1 MIERTIWFM
10 YQMVQEDGWTMAQLH
25 VEAEAATKAPPETV
39 WALVSD
45 ATRYP
50 SWGPW
55 SDGHYKNAGQDSPR
69 GVGAV
74 QVLRSAQRYMGRH
87 STSVEKILEFEED
100 RHLAYT
106 VIGGIPVRNYRADV
120 TLTPSAEGT
129 HIRWMADWDNT
140 LLGRM
145 AWRGLRT
152 FYPEM
157 MAGLVAAAERDAAQS
172 P

>member
-1 MIERTIWFM
+1 MT
-10 YQMVQEDGWTMAQLH
+10 QLH
-25 VEAEAATKAPPETV
+25 VEAEATAKASPETV

-45 ATRYP
+45 ATKYP
-50 SWGPW
+50 RWGPW
-55 SDGHYKNAGQDSPR
+55 SDGHYKESAR

-87 STSVEKILEFEED
+87 TTSVERILEFEED

-106 VIGGIPVRNYRADV
+106 VIRGIPVRNYRADV
-120 TLTPSAEGT
+120 TLTPSGEGT
-129 HIRWMADWDNT
+129 HIRWVATWDNT
-140 LLGRM
+140 LLGRI

-157 MAGLVAAAERDAAQS
+157 MTDLVAAAERDAAQS

>member
-1 MIERTIWFM
+1 MT
-10 YQMVQEDGWTMAQLH
+10 QLH
-25 VEAEAATKAPPETV
+25 VEAEGTAKAPPETV

-45 ATRYP
+45 PTTYP

-55 SDGHYKNAGQDSPR
+55 SDGRYDNTGEEVGH

-74 QVLRSAQRYMGRH
+74 RVLRSEQRYLGRPVR
-87 STSVEKILEFEED
+87 SVEKILVFEEG
-100 RHLAYT
+100 RHLAYA

-120 TLTPSAEGT
+120 TLTPDADGT
-129 HIRWMADWDNT
+129 RVRWAATWDNT

-145 AWRGLRT
+145 AQRGLRT

-157 MAGLVAAAERDAAQS
+157 MAGLVAAAERDPDQS

>member
-1 MIERTIWFM
+1 
-10 YQMVQEDGWTMAQLH
+10 MAQLH
-25 VEAEAATKAPPETV
+25 VEAEATAKAPPETV

-45 ATRYP
+45 ATNYP

-55 SDGHYKNAGQDSPR
+55 SDGHYKKAGEHSPH

-74 QVLRSAQRYMGRH
+74 QVLRSAQRYLGRH
-87 STSVEKILEFEED
+87 TTSVERILECEQD

-129 HIRWMADWDNT
+129 HIRWAADWDNT
-140 LLGRM
+140 VLGRM
-145 AWRGLRT
+145 AWRGLGT
-152 FYPEM
+152 FFPEM
-157 MAGLVAAAERDAAQS
+157 MAGLVAAAEQGAAHS

>member
-1 MIERTIWFM
+1 
-10 YQMVQEDGWTMAQLH
+10 MAQLH
-25 VEAEAATKAPPETV
+25 VEAEATAKASPEAV

-45 ATRYP
+45 PRQYP

-55 SDGHYKNAGQDSPR
+55 SDGRYDNTGEEPASS

-74 QVLRSAQRYMGRH
+74 RVLRSEQRYLGRPV
-87 STSVEKILEFEED
+87 TTVEKVLVFEEG
-100 RHLAYT
+100 RHLAYE

-120 TLTPSAEGT
+120 TLTPDTDGT
-129 HIRWMADWDNT
+129 RVRWAATWDNT

-157 MAGLVAAAERDAAQS
+157 MAGLVAAVERDVDQS

>member
-1 MIERTIWFM
+1 
-10 YQMVQEDGWTMAQLH
+10 MAQLH
-25 VEAEAATKAPPETV
+25 VEAEATAKASPETV

-45 ATRYP
+45 ATKYP

-55 SDGHYKNAGQDSPR
+55 IDGHYKKAGEKDAP

-120 TLTPSAEGT
+120 TLTSSAEGT
-129 HIRWMADWDNT
+129 HIRWVADWDNT

-157 MAGLVAAAERDAAQS
+157 MAGLVAAAERDAVQS
-172 P
+172 L

>member
-1 MIERTIWFM
+1 M
-10 YQMVQEDGWTMAQLH
+10 YHMVQKGWWVMAQLH
-25 VEAEAATKAPPETV
+25 VEAEATAKAPPQAV

-55 SDGHYKNAGQDSPR
+55 SNGRYEKDGETTPH

-74 QVLRSAQRYMGRH
+74 QVLRSAQRYLGRH
-87 STSVEKILEFEED
+87 TTSVERILEAEED
-100 RHLAYT
+100 RRLAYT
-106 VIGGIPVRNYRADV
+106 VIRGIPVRNYRGEV
-120 TLTPSAEGT
+120 TLTPAADGT
-129 HIRWMADWDNT
+129 RITWTATWDNT
-140 LLGRM
+140 MLGRV

-152 FYPEM
+152 FFPEM
-157 MAGLVAAAERDAAQS
+157 MTSLVAAAERDAAHS

>member
-1 MIERTIWFM
+1 
-10 YQMVQEDGWTMAQLH
+10 MAQLH
-25 VEAEAATKAPPETV
+25 VEAESTTKASPETV

-55 SDGHYKNAGQDSPR
+55 SDGHYKESAR

-87 STSVEKILEFEED
+87 TTSVERILEFDED

-120 TLTPSAEGT
+120 TLTPSAGGT
-129 HIRWMADWDNT
+129 HIRWVADWDNT
-140 LLGRM
+140 MLGRV

-152 FYPEM
+152 FFPEM
-157 MAGLVAAAERDAAQS
+157 MTGLVAAAERDAAQI

>member
-1 MIERTIWFM
+1 
-10 YQMVQEDGWTMAQLH
+10 MAQLH
-25 VEAEAATKAPPETV
+25 VEAEATAKASPEAV

-55 SDGHYKNAGQDSPR
+55 SDGHYENPDEEPDAR

-74 QVLRSAQRYMGRH
+74 QVLRSAQRYMGRYT
-87 STSVEKILEFEED
+87 TSVEKILVFEED

-106 VIGGIPVRNYRADV
+106 VIRGMPVRNYRADV

-129 HIRWMADWDNT
+129 HIQWAATWDNT
-140 LLGRM
+140 VLGRI

-157 MAGLVAAAERDAAQS
+157 MAGLVAAAERYAAQS

>member
-1 MIERTIWFM
+1 
-10 YQMVQEDGWTMAQLH
+10 MAQLH
-25 VEAEAATKAPPETV
+25 VEAEATAKASPEMV

-45 ATRYP
+45 VTKYP

-55 SDGHYKNAGQDSPR
+55 SDGHYKNGGEESPR

-87 STSVEKILEFEED
+87 TTSVEKILEFEED

-129 HIRWMADWDNT
+129 HIRWVADWDNT

-157 MAGLVAAAERDAAQS
+157 MAGLVAAAERDPAQS

>member
-1 MIERTIWFM
+1 
-10 YQMVQEDGWTMAQLH
+10 MAQLH
-25 VEAEAATKAPPETV
+25 VEAEATAKAAPQAV

-55 SDGHYKNAGQDSPR
+55 SDGRYERNGDTTPH

-74 QVLRSAQRYMGRH
+74 QALRSAQRYLGRH
-87 STSVEKILEFEED
+87 TTSVERILEVED
-100 RHLAYT
+100 GRRLAYT
-106 VIGGIPVRNYRADV
+106 VIRGVPVRNYRGEV
-120 TLTPSAEGT
+120 TLTPAGDGT
-129 HIRWMADWDNT
+129 HIRWTADFDNT
-140 LLGRM
+140 ALGRM
-145 AWRGLRT
+145 TWRGLRA

-157 MAGLVAAAERDAAQS
+157 MAGLVAAAERYAVQS

>member
-1 MIERTIWFM
+1 
-10 YQMVQEDGWTMAQLH
+10 MAQLH
-25 VEAEAATKAPPETV
+25 VEAEATAKAPPEAV

-45 ATRYP
+45 ATKYP

-55 SDGHYKNAGQDSPR
+55 SDGHYENTGEESAR

-74 QVLRSAQRYMGRH
+74 QVLRSTQRYLGRH
-87 STSVEKILEFEED
+87 TTSVEKILVFDED

-120 TLTPSAEGT
+120 TLTPDADGT
-129 HIRWMADWDNT
+129 RIRWAATWDNT
-140 LLGRM
+140 VLGRM

-157 MAGLVAAAERDAAQS
+157 MAGLVAAAEQDAAQS

>member
-1 MIERTIWFM
+1 
-10 YQMVQEDGWTMAQLH
+10 MAQLH
-25 VEAEAATKAPPETV
+25 VEAEATAKASPQTV

-45 ATRYP
+45 VTKYP

-55 SDGHYKNAGQDSPR
+55 SDGHYEKAGEAPPG

-74 QVLRSAQRYMGRH
+74 QALRSAQRYLGRH
-87 STSVEKILEFEED
+87 TTSVEEILEFEED

-106 VIGGIPVRNYRADV
+106 VIRGIPVRNYRADV
-120 TLTPSAEGT
+120 ILTPSAGGT
-129 HIRWMADWDNT
+129 HIRWAADWDNT

-145 AWRGLRT
+145 AWRGLCA

-157 MAGLVAAAERDAAQS
+157 MAGLVAAAERDGAQS

>member
-1 MIERTIWFM
+1 
-10 YQMVQEDGWTMAQLH
+10 MAQLH
-25 VEAEAATKAPPETV
+25 VEAEATAKASPETV

-45 ATRYP
+45 ATQYP
-50 SWGPW
+50 SLGTVERRPL
-55 SDGHYKNAGQDSPR
+55 SETARDPA

-74 QVLRSAQRYMGRH
+74 QVLRSAQRYLGRH
-87 STSVEKILEFEED
+87 TTSVERILEFEED

-106 VIGGIPVRNYRADV
+106 VIRGIPVRNYRADV

-129 HIRWMADWDNT
+129 HIRWAADWDNT
-140 LLGRM
+140 LLGRV
-145 AWRGLRT
+145 AWRGLRA

-157 MAGLVAAAERDAAQS
+157 MAGLVAAAERGAAQS

>member
-1 MIERTIWFM
+1 
-10 YQMVQEDGWTMAQLH
+10 MAQLQ
-25 VEAEAATKAPPETV
+25 VEAEATAKASPEAV

-55 SDGHYKNAGQDSPR
+55 SDGHYEQPGEESPR

-87 STSVEKILEFEED
+87 TTTVEKILVFEED

-106 VIGGIPVRNYRADV
+106 VIRGIPVRNYRADV
-120 TLTPSAEGT
+120 TLTPSGQGT
-129 HIRWMADWDNT
+129 HIRWAATWDNT

-157 MAGLVAAAERDAAQS
+157 MTDLVAAAERDAGQS

>member
-1 MIERTIWFM
+1 
-10 YQMVQEDGWTMAQLH
+10 MAQLQL
-25 VEAEAATKAPPETV
+25 EAEATAKASPEAV

-45 ATRYP
+45 VTRYP

-55 SDGHYKNAGQDSPR
+55 SDGHYEKTGEESPH

-87 STSVEKILEFEED
+87 TKSVEKILVFEED

-120 TLTPSAEGT
+120 TLTPAAEGT
-129 HIRWMADWDNT
+129 HIRWAATLDNT

-145 AWRGLRT
+145 AWRGLRS
-152 FYPEM
+152 FFPQM
-157 MAGLVAAAERDAAQS
+157 MARLVAAAERETVQS

>member
-1 MIERTIWFM
+1 
-10 YQMVQEDGWTMAQLH
+10 MAQLQL
-25 VEAEAATKAPPETV
+25 EAEATAKASPEAV

-45 ATRYP
+45 VTRYP

-55 SDGHYKNAGQDSPR
+55 SDGRYERPGEESPH

-87 STSVEKILEFEED
+87 ATTVEKILVFEED

-106 VIGGIPVRNYRADV
+106 VMGGSIPVRNYRADV
-120 TLTPSAEGT
+120 TLTPSAQGT
-129 HIRWMADWDNT
+129 HIRWAATWDNT

-145 AWRGLRT
+145 AWRGLRS
-152 FYPEM
+152 FFPQM
-157 MAGLVAAAERDAAQS
+157 MARLVAAAERETVQS

>member
-1 MIERTIWFM
+1 
-10 YQMVQEDGWTMAQLH
+10 MVQEDGWTMAQLH
-25 VEAEAATKAPPETV
+25 VEAEATAKAAQETV

-45 ATRYP
+45 ATKYP

-55 SDGHYKNAGQDSPR
+55 IDGHYQKAGEKAAR

-87 STSVEKILEFEED
+87 ITTVERILEVEEGQ
-100 RHLAYT
+100 RLVYL
-106 VIGGIPVRNYRADV
+106 VIRGMPVRNYRGEVA
-120 TLTPSAEGT
+120 LTPAGDGT
-129 HIRWMADWDNT
+129 RIRWTADWDNT
-140 LLGRM
+140 MLGRM

-152 FYPEM
+152 FFPEM
-157 MAGLVAAAERDAAQS
+157 MTGLVTAAERDAAQS

>member
-1 MIERTIWFM
+1 
-10 YQMVQEDGWTMAQLH
+10 MARLH
-25 VEAEAATKAPPETV
+25 VEAEATAKASPEAV

-45 ATRYP
+45 ATKYP
-50 SWGPW
+50 RWGPW
-55 SDGHYKNAGQDSPR
+55 SEARYQEAGQESAR

-74 QVLRSAQRYMGRH
+74 QVLRSAQRYLGRH
-87 STSVEKILEFEED
+87 TTSVERILEFEED

-106 VIGGIPVRNYRADV
+106 VIGGIPVRHYRADV
-120 TLTPSAEGT
+120 TLTPAAGGT
-129 HIRWMADWDNT
+129 HVRWVADWDNT

-145 AWRGLRT
+145 AWRGLRA

-157 MAGLVAAAERDAAQS
+157 MAGLVAAAEQGTAQS

>member
-1 MIERTIWFM
+1 
-10 YQMVQEDGWTMAQLH
+10 MAQLH
-25 VEAEAATKAPPETV
+25 VEAEATANASPGTV

-55 SDGHYKNAGQDSPR
+55 SDGRYEKDGDATLH

-74 QVLRSAQRYMGRH
+74 QALRSAQRYMGRH
-87 STSVEKILEFEED
+87 TTSVERILEVED
-100 RHLAYT
+100 GRRLAYT
-106 VIGGIPVRNYRADV
+106 VIRGIPVRNYRGEV
-120 TLTPSAEGT
+120 TLTPAGDGT
-129 HIRWMADWDNT
+129 HIRWTADFDNT
-140 LLGRM
+140 VLGRM
-145 AWRGLRT
+145 AWRGLRA

>member
-1 MIERTIWFM
+1 
-10 YQMVQEDGWTMAQLH
+10 MAQLH
-25 VEAEAATKAPPETV
+25 VEAESTTKASPETV

-55 SDGHYKNAGQDSPR
+55 SDGRYEKNGDATPH

-74 QVLRSAQRYMGRH
+74 QALRSAQRYMGRYT
-87 STSVEKILEFEED
+87 TSVERIVEVEEG
-100 RHLAYT
+100 RRLAYM
-106 VIGGIPVRNYRADV
+106 VIRGMPVRNYRGEV
-120 TLTPSAEGT
+120 TLTPAGDGT
-129 HIRWMADWDNT
+129 HIRWTADWDNT
-140 LLGRM
+140 MLGRV

-152 FYPEM
+152 FFPEM
-157 MAGLVAAAERDAAQS
+157 MTGLVAAAERDAAQT